1 MRVVSVIV
9 VKDGVVNDV
18 QSFGVFEEQLSDDVV
33 KPAEKLF
40 EEKCIEYGF
49 QENHIYTME
58 DLIEDGCYT
67 GGNFSINLVWSDI

>member
-40 EEKCIEYGF
+40 SEKCVEYGAD
-49 QENHIYTME
+49 EDDLD
-58 DLIEDGCYT
+58 DLIEDGCYA
-67 GGNFSINLVWSDI
+67 GGNFSINLVWSDV